1 MVFVR
6 ECRGRQK
13 EERSKGDGYVPGH
26 GVDVREPKPNDE
38 VSAVAN
44 ERWRTR
50 GRRRSLASFG
60 IARPVSGRR
69 ASAGADNSSSRVTY

>member
-26 GVDVREPKPNDE
+26 GVDVREPKPNDG

-50 GRRRSLASFG
+50 GRRDECEVKLRDCKTGQRQESK
-60 IARPVSGRR
+60 RR
-69 ASAGADNSSSRVTY
+69 C